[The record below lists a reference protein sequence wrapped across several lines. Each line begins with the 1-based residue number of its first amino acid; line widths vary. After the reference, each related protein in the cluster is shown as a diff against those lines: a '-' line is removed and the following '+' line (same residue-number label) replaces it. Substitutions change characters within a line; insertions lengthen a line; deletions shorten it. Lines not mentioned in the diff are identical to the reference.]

1 MKPILGIL
9 TEWQGDERADR
20 PFGAQTALFE
30 AILRVAEDSPIRACV
45 IPQQELELEPLTA
58 NAELRAYVLSEGK
71 WEEVASPFPDVI
83 YNRLP
88 NRRAEQAKEK
98 KAFIRTITDHAKG
111 RVFNRTGFFT
121 KYHIYSLFAKKA
133 PAGLRI
139 PFTKKVTTAKQ
150 VLQAADRWGQVW
162 LKPDDGSLGRGVCR
176 LIKEPYGFTLEIGDQ
191 GSAEH
196 VDESRIQSKI
206 ASILQTGNAYIV
218 QRNIDAARYE
228 GRPFDIRVLLHKD
241 HVNQFG
247 VTHAFARVMEHGHLV
262 SNLTA
267 GGDGLPLR
275 KVLTVKE
282 ITRLKAV
289 ALAAAKR
296 LDAALKG
303 PVGELGLDLAFD
315 QKRRLWLVE
324 ANSKPYLKMDPSDPV
339 TQKIAACIVSYAA
352 YLIQQDPPQSK
363 PAKPAPAP
371 SRNKTKPKVRAV
383 PAAQT
388 TTPQSTPQSSA
399 QSPAQS
405 TTPST
410 AQPTPQQ
417 SPRPFRRGSTTR

>member
-1 MKPILGIL
+1 MKPLLGIL
-9 TEWQGDERADR
+9 TEWQGEERADR

-30 AILRVAEDSPIRACV
+30 AILRAVEDSPIRACV
-45 IPQQELELEPLTA
+45 IPQQELEPLA
-58 NAELRAYVLSEGK
+58 GNAELRAYVLSEGK
-71 WEEVASPFPDVI
+71 WEEIASPFPDVV

-88 NRRAEQAKEK
+88 NRRAEQAKKK
-98 KAFIRTITDHAKG
+98 KAFARTLADHAKG
-111 RVFNRTGFFT
+111 RVFNLTGFFT

-139 PFTKKVTTAKQ
+139 PYTKKVTSAKQ
-150 VLQAADRWGQVW
+150 VLQASDRWGQVW

-176 LIKEPYGFTLEIGDQ
+176 LIKEPYGYTLEIGDH

-196 VDESRIQSKI
+196 VEESRIQSKI
-206 ASILQTGNAYIV
+206 ASILQTSNAYIV
-218 QRNIDAARYE
+218 QRNIDAARFE

-241 HVNQFG
+241 DLNRFR

-267 GGDGLPLR
+267 GGDGLALR

-282 ITRLKAV
+282 IARLKAV
-289 ALAAAKR
+289 ALAAANR

-324 ANSKPYLKMDPSDPV
+324 ANSKPFLKMDPSDPV
-339 TQKIAACIVSYAA
+339 TQKIAACIVGYTA
-352 YLIQQDPPQSK
+352 YLLKKDPPQSK
-363 PAKPAPAP
+363 PVKSAPAP
-371 SRNKTKPKVRAV
+371 SRSKTKPKVRAV

-388 TTPQSTPQSSA
+388 MPPQSTPQSTV

-405 TTPST
+405 ATPST
-410 AQPTPQQ
+410 AQPTLLQ
-417 SPRPFRRGSTTR
+417 SPKLFRRGSTTH